1 VRAGIVWV
9 GNNTSAGVAATMV
22 VAIINWEMRRR
33 VDATTSH
40 DVIDEEEGGDR
51 YRRSLAVV
59 AAAVG
64 WPEECMIC
72 RC

>member
-1 VRAGIVWV
+1 MRAGIVWV

-40 DVIDEEEGGDR
+40 VIDEEEGGDR

-59 AAAVG
+59 VAAVG